1 MSCYVLD
8 TSALLAYIENEPGT
22 AKIDRLLRETLDD
35 QHILSISVISSIEV
49 FYITYQEQGIAVATE
64 RLQLLEDLPLIQE
77 PVRSEAIERI
87 GTLKATH
94 TMSFADCCIAGL
106 AKEKSAILIHK
117 YPEFEQLEGDL
128 DRMKLP
134 YKRQKP

>member
-22 AKIDRLLRETLDD
+22 AEIERLLQETLDH
-35 QHILSISVISSIEV
+35 QHTLYISVISGIEV
-49 FYITYQEQGIAVATE
+49 FYITYQEQGVTVAKE
-64 RLQLLEDLPLIQE
+64 RLQLLEDLPLIQK
-77 PVRSEAIERI
+77 PVRSDAIECI
-87 GTLKATH
+87 GAIKATH

-117 YPEFEQLEGDL
+117 DPEFEQLEGDL
-128 DRMKLP
+128 DQLKLP
-134 YKRQKP
+134 YKQKRP